1 MNNYLNQE
9 KKGQDMLKNK
19 KPKPIDQWVGI
30 TRELDFYKKLNIMSG
45 AFCGALVLFVMILM
59 FRAPIV
65 AVLNDQQ
72 IVMLKSHRKNI
83 PIGEKQI
90 KRIVNEF
97 IRQRYKWDNLNP
109 KNISKQIEPY
119 STEGFKKKTELVLKD
134 LQKNG
139 FQGKKEI
146 SQKITDVEIQVTEKG
161 IFAQFF
167 KVLIVEKLPLV
178 VPTKVAIAVVEGAK
192 TLINPEGVYIN
203 KILESAIK

>member
-1 MNNYLNQE
+1 MEENN
-9 KKGQDMLKNK
+9 
-19 KPKPIDQWVGI
+19 KPKGPMPKPLDQWLGI
-30 TRELDFYKKLNIMSG
+30 TTELDFYKKLNLLSG
-45 AFCGALVLFVMILM
+45 AFCGLLALFIMVLM

-72 IVMLKSHRKNI
+72 IVMLKAHRQNI

-90 KRIVNEF
+90 KRIINEF
-97 IRQRYKWDNLNP
+97 IKERYRWDKLSP
-109 KNISKQIEPY
+109 EDISKRIEPF
-119 STEGFKKKTELVLKD
+119 STEGFKKKTESLLKD
-134 LQKNG
+134 LKKNG

-161 IFAQFF
+161 IFAQFY

-178 VPTKVAIAVVEGAK
+178 VPTKIALAVVEGSK
-192 TLINPEGVYIN
+192 TLLNPEGVYVN